1 MNDLKIW
8 QNDGTPIEHQSCLL
22 LSVSLCLK
30 YIVTVTTVEAA

>member
-30 YIVTVTTVEAA
+30 